1 MDIIS
6 LLNDYSIDYVTE
18 GHKHSHAG
26 WVNVHCPHCEG
37 SNNYHLGFNVNG
49 AYSSCYRCGFHPL
62 VDSISMLLNIPW
74 HKAKEII
81 KQYGGKTYI
90 KYVEKAEHQNTKPH
104 KLPSPTTP
112 LQPVHKRYLE
122 SRGFDPDYLEKVWGL
137 MGTGAISLLGDL
149 NYKHR
154 IIIPYVWNGKQVS
167 FDARDITGK
176 AMTKYQA
183 CPLEREIIPH
193 KDILYGK
200 QEAWKETGI
209 CVEGTTDVWRL
220 GARSFATSGINF
232 MPKQLKIIAKTFKRV
247 AVVFDS
253 SPKKEKSL
261 SIESIKA
268 NSNISK
274 EMQAEK
280 QAKELIAELRFRGVD
295 AFRVSIIGDPA
306 TMEQSEADYFVKQL
320 IK

>member
-1 MDIIS
+1 
-6 LLNDYSIDYVTE
+6 
-18 GHKHSHAG
+18 
-26 WVNVHCPHCEG
+26 
-37 SNNYHLGFNVNG
+37 
-49 AYSSCYRCGFHPL
+49 
-62 VDSISMLLNIPW
+62 MLLNIPW